1 MSKDLKEWA
10 IDILTDKIR
19 GLEGEEMTGR
29 EFYRAILGEDLA
41 NGSYSCDT
49 EKARNWVNEYWVDLQ
64 MFVENELKRY
74 GEIDFNPLDAEKLE
88 LIILND
94 YCENLVMVD
103 QLLNKRWH
111 KKTEWTS
118 ERIDV
123 LCERLQEELLV

>member
-10 IDILTDKIR
+10 VEILIDKIR
-19 GLEGEEMTGR
+19 GLEGTEMTGR
-29 EFYRAILGEDLA
+29 EFYHAILGEDLA

-49 EKARNWVNEYWVDLQ
+49 EKARKWVMEYWIDLQ
-64 MFVENELKRY
+64 IFVDSELKCC

-111 KKTEWTS
+111 KKTDWTQ

-123 LCERLQEELLV
+123 ICEFLQAEIA